1 MITKEFEVVP
11 VLTKAYCDECSGELK
26 YSGGTSISDPTEF
39 PHICIECGA
48 TESLKDVYPTINFK
62 EVTND

>member
-11 VLTKAYCDECSGELK
+11 VLTKVYCDECGGELK
-26 YSGGTSISDPTEF
+26 YSGKTLTSSPPKFQHT
-39 PHICIECGA
+39 CVECAA